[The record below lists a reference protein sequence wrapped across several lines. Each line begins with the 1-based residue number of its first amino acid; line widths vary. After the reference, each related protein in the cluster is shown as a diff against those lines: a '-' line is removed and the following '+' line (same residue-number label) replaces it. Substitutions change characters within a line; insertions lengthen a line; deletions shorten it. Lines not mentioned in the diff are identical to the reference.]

1 MEIDKNYILAS
12 LKNSIIESPK
22 KIRYRNNIL
31 FSIGLDENQEIE
43 VGPLLKSGIVKPA
56 RTNLLI
62 SELGVEVCECMREYL
77 RYHTNIPITCK
88 INKIG
93 LWRHIQIRENSE
105 KEYLINL
112 RLTNYDIYCDKLES
126 EKYKLINY
134 LEVNVVYKLIQINYQ
149 KIIER
154 REPTV
159 NDSLY
164 NFYLKKNL
172 YQKML
177 GKTFIISP
185 LCFYQI
191 NYSTAELMFS
201 KVIEL
206 FTKFKKYDILLD
218 LCCGIGVYSF
228 ILQDKFNKIIGIDSN
243 PNNIKTAL
251 QLKNYNPSHNITFI
265 ENKIENILPSLLP
278 SFNNKN
284 ITIIVNP
291 VRSGLHINVTN
302 TIKYYLPKIN
312 QIIYISCNPIS
323 LVRDLKLLDIKKNNI
338 KDIIPINQFPNTKH
352 LEFIINIFP

>member
-1 MEIDKNYILAS
+1 MEIDINYILAS
-12 LKNSIIESPK
+12 VENSIIESPK

-77 RYHTNIPITCK
+77 RYHTNIPIFCQKTQK
-88 INKIG
+88 G
-93 LWRHIQIRENSE
+93 LWRHMQIRENSE
-105 KEYLINL
+105 NEYLINL
-112 RLTNYDIYCDKLES
+112 RLTNYDKYCKMLEN
-126 EKYKLINY
+126 EKEKMIKF
-134 LEVNVVYKLIQINYQ
+134 LELNVVYKLIQINYQ
-149 KIIER
+149 KIIDK

-164 NFYLKKNL
+164 NFYFKKDL
-172 YQKML
+172 YQRML

-185 LCFYQI
+185 LCFYQV
-191 NYSTAELMFS
+191 NYSTAKLMFS

-206 FTKFKKYDILLD
+206 FPNFKKYDLLLD

-228 ILQDKFNKIIGIDSN
+228 ILQEKFNKIIGIDSN
-243 PNNIKTAL
+243 PNNIKTAHE
-251 QLKNYNPSHNITFI
+251 LKKYNPSHNITFI
-265 ENKIENILPSLLP
+265 ENKIEDILPSLLP

-291 VRSGLHINVTN
+291 VRSGLHKNVTN

-312 QIIYISCNPIS
+312 QIIYISCNAIS
-323 LVRDLKLLDIKKNNI
+323 LVRDLKLLDIKKENI